1 MPNVSSD
8 YVEGVMKGWRALYQE
23 SFDKTTLDWE
33 AVAFESPS
41 DTDQEG
47 YSWVG
52 EVPGMREWIDERV
65 VKALKDYD
73 YSIKNKRWE
82 STIAVEVDAFEDRKL
97 GQYQIRVK
105 NLGNAAAQHLD
116 ELVFG
121 TALAGADTALCFD
134 GQYFID
140 TDHPLGDTGTTFSN
154 KGTTA
159 LNPTSYAA
167 ARVAMRKFK
176 NDEGRSM
183 ALVPTDLIVP
193 PDLED
198 DAHKITDSE
207 YVAGGTGGSATMTK
221 NWLKGTARVI
231 VSPHLTDTNN
241 WFLVCGN
248 KPIKPIILQMRK
260 RPEFNELT
268 NANSSDKVFF
278 TDTYYFGVKARYNVG
293 YSLPQL
299 IFGSIVA

>member
-65 VKALKDYD
+65 VKALTDYD
-73 YSIKNKRWE
+73 YSIKNKKWE

-140 TDHPLGDTGTTFSN
+140 TDHPLGDTGATFSN

-176 NDEGRSM
+176 NDQGRSM

-193 PDLED
+193 PDLEE
-198 DAHKITDSE
+198 DAHKITDSD
-207 YVAGGTGGSATMTK
+207 YVTGGTGGSSTMTK